1 MTPEMNL
8 MDPALERAVA
18 EICDEAVDDAVVEAA
33 AARVWARI
41 AEAADVGRPPRS
53 AAGPLT
59 GLRPE
64 ADEGVGRGTGVPPH
78 SNAHIRSCA
87 DFQALIP
94 DYRAGRLPEAR
105 ALLLKDHLHQCVACR
120 RVYEGKVTSIQARPA
135 APARRSYAV
144 RWAAAA
150 VVVAAAGVSI
160 WIAVDQFGAR
170 SGRAYVQTV
179 NGALFEI
186 SGAGIRPLAAGQDLP
201 GGVEVRTAKDSGA
214 TLELW
219 DGSTVEVR
227 ERSALSSSQSGKD
240 ITIHVDRGSILV
252 QAAKR
257 RSGHLYV
264 ATADCRVAVTGTVFS
279 VNAGVKGS
287 RVSVIQGVV
296 RVAQDNQEKVLNP
309 GDQSVSGSSLE
320 PAPILYDISWS
331 RNGARLGSNTVS
343 STAGRVSQLLD
354 RAPAS
359 TVVFAI
365 LPNAA
370 DAMKGAQESL
380 RQAAEENPQL
390 RAWLGSRTTGADP
403 LVARLQ
409 AAGDYL
415 GEVAL
420 VVFEGADKQPQPVFL
435 ASAKR
440 AGLGDFLK
448 KEGLPVDNLE
458 ERPGLAIFGPVR
470 GAVEAFARTLDQPPG
485 AFRSSPCYARLG
497 EAQSEGASAALC
509 ADLERLSQPVQG
521 MQGARYFLGEDS
533 QVNGQ
538 EATRAT
544 IGFEGP
550 RTGIAAWLAAPAPMG
565 SLDYVTSEATLLL
578 AFVVQDPNAIVDQT
592 LALEQRSQ
600 AGADKTLAEADQR
613 TGIDIRKNLAASLG
627 GEFALALDGPVLPT
641 PSWKLIAE
649 VYDPAGLQTTLRKV
663 VESYNQA
670 AVKSGGK
677 AWRSLTDT
685 VDGRTFYTVGTS
697 DENPLTQVSYTFDD
711 GYLIAGPSRAIL
723 NQALQAKV
731 ARTSIARSTKFVSMM
746 PRDSYANFSGVVYQ
760 NLGTTLAPIV
770 GLLGAFAPPSSGGS
784 GGRGNS
790 FVNLASP
797 KPAFIAAYA
806 EPDRVTIA
814 GSGNTLGAGMAQLM
828 GGSLLGIAG
837 NALPSFQMQ
846 GTRQR
851 EPAYK

>member
-1 MTPEMNL
+1 MTPEMNP
-8 MDPALERAVA
+8 MDPALELAVA
-18 EICDEAVDDAVVEAA
+18 EICDETVDSAVVEAA

-41 AEAADVGRPPRS
+41 VEAAGRADPV
-53 AAGPLT
+53 
-59 GLRPE
+59 LRPE
-64 ADEGVGRGTGVPPH
+64 LAP
-78 SNAHIRSCA
+78 HIRSCD

-94 DYRAGRLPEAR
+94 EYRAGRLTDAR

-120 RVYEGKVTSIQARPA
+120 RVYEGKVTPIQARPA
-135 APARRSYAV
+135 ALPARRSYAV

-160 WIAVDQFGAR
+160 WFAVDRYGAR

-201 GGVEVRTAKDSGA
+201 GGVEIRTAKDSEA
-214 TLELW
+214 TLQLW
-219 DGSTVEVR
+219 DGSTVDLR

-240 ITIHVDRGSILV
+240 ITIHVDRGSVIV

-287 RVSVIQGVV
+287 RVSVIQGEV
-296 RVAQDNQEKVLNP
+296 RVAQDNQEKVLHP

-320 PAPILYDISWS
+320 RTPILYDISWS
-331 RNGARLGSNTVS
+331 RNGARLGSS
-343 STAGRVSQLLD
+343 PAPSAPERVSPLLD

-370 DAMKGAQESL
+370 DAMKTAQDSL
-380 RQAAEENPQL
+380 RQAGDQNPQL
-390 RAWLGSRTTGADP
+390 RAWLGGRAASVDP
-403 LVARLQ
+403 LLARLQ

-415 GEVAL
+415 DQVAL
-420 VVFEGADKQPQPVFL
+420 VVFQGSDNKPQLVFL
-435 ASAKR
+435 ASTR
-440 AGLGDFLK
+440 RPGLGDFLK
-448 KEGLPVDNLE
+448 KEGLPVAVE
-458 ERPGLAIFGPVR
+458 ERPGLAVFGPVR
-470 GAVEAFARTLDQPPG
+470 EAVETFAVTLDQPRG
-485 AFRSSPCYARLG
+485 AFRASPCYTRLA
-497 EAQSEGASAALC
+497 EAQSEGAGAALC
-509 ADLERLSQPVQG
+509 ADLGRLGQP
-521 MQGARYFLGEDS
+521 MQGARYFLGEDR
-533 QVNGQ
+533 QINGQ
-538 EATRAT
+538 AATRAT
-544 IGFEGP
+544 IGFDGP

-565 SLDYVTSEATLLL
+565 SLDYITSEATLLL
-578 AFVVQDPNAIVDQT
+578 AFVVKDPFAIVDQT

-600 AGADKTLAEADQR
+600 AGADKALAEADQQ
-613 TGIDIRKNLAASLG
+613 TGIDVRKDLAASLG

-649 VYDPAGLQTTLRKV
+649 VYDPVRLQATLRKV
-663 VESYNQA
+663 LESYNQA

-677 AWRSLTDT
+677 PWRSLTET
-685 VDGRTFYTVGTS
+685 VDGRTFYTIGTS
-697 DENPLTQVSYTFDD
+697 DANPLTQASYTFDD

-723 NQALQAKV
+723 IQALQAKV

-746 PRDSYANFSGVVYQ
+746 PHDSYANFSAVVYQ

-770 GLLGAFAPPSSGGS
+770 GLLSGLAPPGAA
-784 GGRGNS
+784 GRGNG
-790 FVNLASP
+790 FQNLANP
-797 KPAFIAAYA
+797 KPAFIAAYG
-806 EPDRVTIA
+806 EPDRITIA
-814 GSGNTLGAGMAQLM
+814 GNGNSLGAGMAQLM

-837 NALPSFQMQ
+837 NALPLAQLQ
-846 GTRQR
+846 GTRGR
-851 EPAYK
+851 EPAFR